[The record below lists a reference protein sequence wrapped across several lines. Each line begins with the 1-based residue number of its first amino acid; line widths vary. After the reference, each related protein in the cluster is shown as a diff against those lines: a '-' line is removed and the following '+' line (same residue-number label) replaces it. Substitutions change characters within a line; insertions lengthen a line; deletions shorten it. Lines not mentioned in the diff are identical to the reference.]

1 MTNKRQN
8 STKSNQLASLNNG
21 GIYEI
26 KIKGLLDNHLI
37 LLSPIAVILLGQLA
51 ARTLAPVIGIWS
63 WVPLNIGYWSV
74 IVLLVAWGGGRAA
87 FIRWFQPSR
96 GSWYWPL
103 LAISIAVIPTL
114 PMLFPDAWR
123 LFLQVKIWLPT
134 IFFVLINPFAEEMY
148 WRGLLLDNTE
158 IKTRW
163 LAVIYSSALFLI
175 NHMWMTIM
183 VVGARN
189 PMASVF
195 QFVFAV
201 LMSITYLKTGS
212 LRWPLAA
219 HFLTNLLTPTV
230 AVFLNLYIPAAP

>member
-74 IVLLVAWGGGRAA
+74 IVLLVAWGGGRAT

-96 GSWYWPL
+96 GSWY
-103 LAISIAVIPTL
+103 
-114 PMLFPDAWR
+114 
-123 LFLQVKIWLPT
+123 
-134 IFFVLINPFAEEMY
+134 
-148 WRGLLLDNTE
+148 
-158 IKTRW
+158 
-163 LAVIYSSALFLI
+163 
-175 NHMWMTIM
+175 
-183 VVGARN
+183 
-189 PMASVF
+189 
-195 QFVFAV
+195 
-201 LMSITYLKTGS
+201 
-212 LRWPLAA
+212 
-219 HFLTNLLTPTV
+219 
-230 AVFLNLYIPAAP
+230 